1 MEIKQID
8 VTIIV
13 LPKKVKILKIV
24 VTFVLWNLEISSY
37 TFSSI
42 TFWFLKI
49 TKYKIN
55 KNIII
60 KKLKINKF
68 LLHKQ

>member
-24 VTFVLWNLEISSY
+24 VAFVLWNLEISSY

-49 TKYKIN
+49 TKYKIVA
-55 KNIII
+55 
-60 KKLKINKF
+60 L
-68 LLHKQ
+68 